1 MVVSTLKLEVV
12 IKELLC
18 NKQCFNTDKCF
29 SSGQGQCLK
38 YDMGISDPNGKKIF
52 SLKQPFGG
60 CCNQHMSNHEW
71 VISEYGTDNEV
82 ARLKSFMNISDTNVE
97 VTFPRDMA
105 LNMKICRKA

>member
-1 MVVSTLKLEVV
+1 M
-12 IKELLC
+12 
-18 NKQCFNTDKCF
+18 
-29 SSGQGQCLK
+29 K

-71 VISEYGTDNEV
+71 IISEYGTDNEV

-105 LNMKICRKA
+105 LNMKICRKALKNEIF